1 MRVHVFRY
9 SSHSRN
15 FWNGRLLECFLGFWG
30 SCTNFGMLCRGSAQ
44 PPSSFACPRSSV
56 VLHPPIHLGE
66 RKRCAPGGPPDFGQ
80 KIRNLTLFGQFPESN
95 QQLRCRN
102 ATGTHL
108 ENWNGTDLEVSTCSS
123 FGPFSSVPERF
134 PGVWNHRNGSGWAVI
149 YRSRL
154 GWTAK

>member
-1 MRVHVFRY
+1 
-9 SSHSRN
+9 
-15 FWNGRLLECFLGFWG
+15 
-30 SCTNFGMLCRGSAQ
+30 MLCGFTFSGIPAIPGISGTVGCWSVFWAFGALAPTLGCFACPR
-44 PPSSFACPRSSV
+44 SSFARPRSSV

-134 PGVWNHRNGSGWAVI
+134 PGVWNRRNGSGWAVI
-149 YRSRL
+149 
-154 GWTAK
+154 